1 MVWRH
6 IKTYDVVRCSVFAT
20 LVKFKIRSK
29 CRSTPPFPFSVQ
41 SPLSLRKTHLVTLE
55 EKNPI
60 SLLKIE
66 VYKVHDCVW
75 HSKVNQME
83 FCRLWRSFF
92 SELLLSN
99 QAERYWSSFSA
110 KLVQKIKTKKMYRFG
125 VFLHLEVRT
134 SFTGNFAGFHTKR
147 GRRVSWICAWK

>member
-1 MVWRH
+1 MPLH
-6 IKTYDVVRCSVFAT
+6 A
-20 LVKFKIRSK
+20 
-29 CRSTPPFPFSVQ
+29 PFPFFRTKSAIITENP
-41 SPLSLRKTHLVTLE
+41 SGNLE

-125 VFLHLEVRT
+125 VFLHLKVRT
-134 SFTGNFAGFHTKR
+134 SYTGNFAGFHTKR